1 MLAPFTKS
9 PERLRAAER
18 VKQWTRARF
27 GLPQDATVSVS
38 QIACAVPGCPPVE
51 TAIMFWSAEQKRHHF
66 KVFKPLQEVV
76 EEDLPP
82 GWYQEALAVSEG
94 FQGDCC

>member
-1 MLAPFTKS
+1 MFAPVTETAGRLA
-9 PERLRAAER
+9 AAER

-27 GLPQDATVSVS
+27 GLPPDAVVSVS

-51 TAIMFWSAEQKRHHF
+51 TAIMFWNAERRHHF
-66 KVFKPLQEVV
+66 KVFKPLLEVV

-82 GWYQEALAVSEG
+82 GWYRDALAVPEG
-94 FQGDCC
+94 LECDCC